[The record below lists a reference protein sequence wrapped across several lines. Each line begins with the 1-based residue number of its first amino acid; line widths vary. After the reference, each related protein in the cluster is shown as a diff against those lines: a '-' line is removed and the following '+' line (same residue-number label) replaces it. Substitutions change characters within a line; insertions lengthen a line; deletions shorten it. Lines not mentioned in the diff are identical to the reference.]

1 VKFMAILIRRTQ
13 LERSER
19 GWFGYDRQL
28 GGFFLVD
35 RDSDINSPLLEV
47 AEIVKVFKD
56 KRGKE
61 VKVVRL
67 APHKHKYVPRDESF
81 HVCSECGET
90 GMHLVVCPATLCVC
104 GVEVTP
110 SHRPQIRKDIVLEPE
125 DGGKFLKKTEIWECG
140 GCGKIIHYVTAKF
153 PNPFYPDRVFTSFEE
168 LKNAIL
174 NAYGNIKSN
183 PSLIPDL
190 PTKPQL
196 KTRPVEKIEVWEDL
210 IPCWLTD
217 YELVRVERGEV
228 SDYEEQIY
236 PSLNREGSFR
246 RKATFYITRRWIE
259 ELTPESEIA
268 LQQYYIEVENWWDNL
283 PTEVKVGLA
292 AALVDEESG
301 TEAGSETWVQLVGDA
316 FERYTPLAFA
326 SIAEGIINAQK

>member
-1 VKFMAILIRRTQ
+1 MAILIRRTS

-19 GWFGYDRQL
+19 GWFGYDRRL

-47 AEIVKVFKD
+47 VEVTKVFRD

-67 APHKHKYVPRDESF
+67 IPHTHKYVPKDDEL
-81 HVCSECGET
+81 HVCPECGET
-90 GMHLVVCPATLCVC
+90 GMHLALCPNTRCVC

-110 SHRPQIRKDIVLEPE
+110 SHRPETRLDIVLEPE
-125 DGGKFLKKTEIWECG
+125 SGGKFLNKVEIWECS
-140 GCGKIIHYVTAKF
+140 GCGKLIRYTTAKL
-153 PNPFYPDRVFTSFEE
+153 PNPFYPDKVFTSFEE
-168 LKNAIL
+168 LRNAIL
-174 NAYGNIKSN
+174 NAQDKVKSN
-183 PSLIPDL
+183 PSIIPAP
-190 PTKPQL
+190 PTKPQVR
-196 KTRPVEKIEVWEDL
+196 TRPVEKIEVWEGSV
-210 IPCWLTD
+210 PSWLTD

-236 PSLNREGSFR
+236 PSLNPEGSFTR
-246 RKATFYITRRWIE
+246 RATFYITRRWVD

-268 LQQYYIEVENWWDNL
+268 LQRYYLEVENWWDNL
-283 PTEVKVGLA
+283 PTEIKVGLA
-292 AALVDEESG
+292 AMLVDEEG
-301 TEAGSETWVQLVGDA
+301 GAERGSETWVWLVGDA

-326 SIAEGIINAQK
+326 SIAERLKGAQR